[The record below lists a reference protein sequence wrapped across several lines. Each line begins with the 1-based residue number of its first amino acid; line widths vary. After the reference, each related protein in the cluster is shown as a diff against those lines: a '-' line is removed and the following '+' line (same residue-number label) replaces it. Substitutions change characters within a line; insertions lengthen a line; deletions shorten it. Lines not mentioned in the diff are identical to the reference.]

1 MAQLSTYLF
10 FDGNCEEAMRFYAEA
25 LGGTVN
31 MMMKHDELPPGE
43 TVPPGSENKVMH
55 ANITIPG
62 GVLMASDAV
71 MGDYQKMQG
80 FYVALNFDTVEETQ
94 RAYTALTPGATIGMP
109 LGKTFWSAAFSMF
122 TDRFGTRWMVGCTQP
137 G

>member
-31 MMMKHDELPPGE
+31 MMMKHNELPPGE
-43 TVPPGSENKVMH
+43 KAPPGSEDKVMH
-55 ANITIPG
+55 ANISIPG

-71 MGDYQKMQG
+71 MGEYEKMQS
-80 FYVALNFDTVEETQ
+80 FYVALTFESVEETR
-94 RAYTALTPGATIGMP
+94 RAYDVLSRDGSIQMALA
-109 LGKTFWSAAFSMF
+109 KTFWSAAFSMF
-122 TDRFGTRWMVGCTQP
+122 TDRFGTPWMLSCKLP
-137 G
+137 A